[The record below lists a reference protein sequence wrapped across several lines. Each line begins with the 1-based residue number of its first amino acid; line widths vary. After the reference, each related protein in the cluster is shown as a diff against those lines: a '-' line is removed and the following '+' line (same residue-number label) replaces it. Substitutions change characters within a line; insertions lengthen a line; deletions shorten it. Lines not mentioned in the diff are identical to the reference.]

1 MIKAV
6 FTFMCLAY
14 LIDTGVA
21 CGLLCTTHRS
31 KC

>member
-1 MIKAV
+1 MMKAV

-21 CGLLCTTHRS
+21 CDLLGTTHHS